1 MSRKTICFWGFCLI
15 LGIAV
20 GVLIPCLGKITGKDN
35 VEKWKL
41 KQAIVYDNEMKSALD
56 ELNAQG
62 MNFVFWKK
70 SSEELEN
77 EDFCRKKEVDA
88 YGIVGNTS
96 VLFPNSNG
104 LCYGEKGF
112 CILSDDVAVELFG
125 SIDVVGRSITLRGI
139 QYKIAGIETKTKN
152 FCAYELAPEDNAK
165 VTNVGCQ
172 AESKAQLWQMKQ
184 ILSNL

>member
-1 MSRKTICFWGFCLI
+1 MSKKTICFWVFCLV
-15 LGIAV
+15 LGV
-20 GVLIPCLGKITGKDN
+20 GVGILIPCFGEITWKDN

-41 KQAIVYDNEMKSALD
+41 KQAIVYDNDMKSALD
-56 ELNAQG
+56 ELNEQG

-96 VLFPNSNG
+96 VLFPYSNG

-125 SIDVVGRSITLRGI
+125 SIDVVGRSVVIRGV

-152 FCAYELAPEDNAK
+152 LCAYELAPEDNQK

-172 AESKAQLWQMKQ
+172 TESKVQLWQMKQ
-184 ILSNL
+184 RI